1 VSAPTIETV
10 GGAVSDPRR
19 RGTPQVVAAI
29 WVALCLGLA
38 GMAEDVLPDKYLQ
51 DAQHLKHLAVSATGP
66 ATDSFVTT
74 AWVYNLFG
82 GFAIPELTAVVTFV
96 LFLVV
101 LFRAAPWLEI
111 SRFGPLEIVLFCFC
125 AVEAAIYI
133 APYSKESIVVLV
145 VLTLTLVPTN
155 PAGDVAFV
163 TVVCLYGGFIRQ
175 YWFIIAAL
183 YVGMRLTLRMRRP
196 MWIVAFI
203 VVAVLVMAVGVSVVM
218 HMNLNSFRQMVAQ
231 YNSAY
236 AQTAIKDYIPVTG
249 PVGGAANALLTLIL
263 LAVPIPLIITGSP
276 VYLVF
281 AAMMIVLWRTL
292 FITVRDGMRRGLF
305 RTDVRSARASAVLL
319 ATLPTLAI
327 FEPDYGS
334 YLKHLTPLLPL
345 FFLSLRARRELRDHA
360 RPVGP
365 PAFFDPAIP
374 SRGHS
379 S

>member
-1 VSAPTIETV
+1 VSETAIETAS
-10 GGAVSDPRR
+10 GPR
-19 RGTPQVVAAI
+19 RGTPQVVVAI

-38 GMAEDVLPDKYLQ
+38 GMAEQLLPEKYVQ
-51 DAQHLKHLAVSATGP
+51 DAHHIEHLALSATGP
-66 ATDSFVTT
+66 AADSFVTT
-74 AWVYNLFG
+74 AWVYKLFG
-82 GFAIPELTAVVTFV
+82 GFAIPELTALVTFV

-101 LFRAAPWLEI
+101 LFRCAPWLEI
-111 SRFGPLEIVLFCFC
+111 SRFGPVELTLFCFC

-145 VLTLTLVPTN
+145 VLTLTLVSTK
-155 PAGDVAFV
+155 PAGDVAFL
-163 TVVCLYGGFIRQ
+163 TVVCLYAGFIRQ

-183 YVGMRLTLRMRRP
+183 YVGMRLLLRMRRP

-203 VVAVLVMAVGVSVVM
+203 VLAVLVMAVGVSVVM

-236 AQTAIKDYIPVTG
+236 AQTAIKDYIPVNG
-249 PVGGAANALLTLIL
+249 PVGGAANALLSLIL
-263 LAVPIPLIITGSP
+263 LAAPIPLIITGSP

-281 AAMMIVLWRTL
+281 AALMIVLWLTL
-292 FITVRDGMRRGLF
+292 FTTVRDGMRQGLF
-305 RTDVRSARASAVLL
+305 RTDVRSARASALLL

-345 FFLSLRARRELRDHA
+345 FFLSLRARRAPRDRA
-360 RPVGP
+360 SPAGP
-365 PAFFDPAIP
+365 PTFSDPATS
-374 SRGHS
+374 SRGHTS
-379 S
+379 